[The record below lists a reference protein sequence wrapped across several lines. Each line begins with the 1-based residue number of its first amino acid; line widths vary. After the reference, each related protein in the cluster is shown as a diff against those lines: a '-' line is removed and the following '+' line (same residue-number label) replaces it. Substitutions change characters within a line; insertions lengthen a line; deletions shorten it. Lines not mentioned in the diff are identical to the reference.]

1 MGRCFDLTGGRNSP
15 CCAGCRFTIL
25 SMREFR
31 PTFRRPSFV
40 LTLLA
45 ALVPSLRAAPCGS
58 DAATP
63 ISTDRPQITEASTVV
78 PCGSLQF
85 ENGFAVT
92 GNGSRH
98 GLDLPETW
106 MRWGVP
112 AKGEIRFAVP
122 DYFTNDDTALGFTSG
137 ASDVVLGYKL
147 QLGPTHGFDVS
158 IIPSL
163 SFPSGSKGITSG
175 GYDPF
180 IQVPWSRSLSKNW
193 TVAGMFALADPTQ
206 PSGRNLTGQGTL
218 YFDRQLTALLD
229 AWAEY
234 SGSFPQRGGPQN
246 LINLGACLKPTP
258 HQQIDFHWS
267 YGLSAAAPDYSL
279 GLGYS
284 VRFQITRRH

>member
-1 MGRCFDLTGGRNSP
+1 
-15 CCAGCRFTIL
+15 
-25 SMREFR
+25 MRLRHGAF
-31 PTFRRPSFV
+31 FV
-40 LTLLA
+40 LVLA
-45 ALVPSLRAAPCGS
+45 ALYSQLARGAETCGS
-58 DAATP
+58 DAASP

-92 GNGSRH
+92 GAAGRH

-106 MRWGVP
+106 LRFGIP
-112 AKGEIRFAVP
+112 AKGEIRFAIP
-122 DYFTNDDTALGFTSG
+122 DYFSSTDTSTGFATG
-137 ASDVVLGYKL
+137 AGDVILGYKQ

-163 SFPSGSKGITSG
+163 SIPSGSNKISSG

-180 IQVPWSRSLSKNW
+180 VQLPWSRSLSKNW
-193 TVAGMFALADPTQ
+193 TVAGMFALYDPTQ
-206 PSGRNLTGQGTL
+206 PGGRNLTGQGTL
-218 YFDRQLTALLD
+218 YFDRQLTSTID

-234 SGSFPQRGGPQN
+234 SGSFVQRGGPQN
-246 LINLGACLKPTP
+246 IFNLGASYKPTP

-267 YGLSAAAPDYSL
+267 YGLSAAAPDYSI

-284 VRFQITRRH
+284 VRFQLVQVKKPGTRSTSQ

>member
-1 MGRCFDLTGGRNSP
+1 VIRRACQ
-15 CCAGCRFTIL
+15 IL
-25 SMREFR
+25 SIALGFG
-31 PTFRRPSFV
+31 
-40 LTLLA
+40 LA
-45 ALVPSLRAAPCGS
+45 PLGWTAPCGS
-58 DAATP
+58 DAASS

-85 ENGFAVT
+85 ENGFAET
-92 GNGSRH
+92 GVAGQH

-106 MRWGVP
+106 MRWGIP

-122 DYFTNDDTALGFTSG
+122 DYFANTATSTGFASG
-137 ASDVVLGYKL
+137 ASDIVLGYKQ

-163 SFPSGSKGITSG
+163 SFPTGSNKITSG

-180 IQVPWSRSLSKNW
+180 VQVPWSRSLSKNW
-193 TVAGMFALADPTQ
+193 TVAGMFALMDPTQ
-206 PSGRNLTGQGTL
+206 PAGRNVTGQGTL
-218 YFDRQLTALLD
+218 YFDRQLTSTVD

-234 SGSFPQRGGPQN
+234 SSSFPQRGGPAN
-246 LINLGACLKPTP
+246 LINLGACYKPTP

-267 YGLSAAAPDYSL
+267 YGLSAAAPDYSV

-284 VRFQITRRH
+284 VRFQLVRSRTVAK